1 MPLQAGAHT
10 LPRGRGLPLQP
21 PRRPPAALA
30 PLGAVVIPPVGGP
43 RRLSG
48 FPEGAAGAVGWL
60 CRQGA
65 LGGLGGR
72 AGDSLVAA
80 VTWPEVRVAMARAGG
95 GMAPQFWVLR
105 CCSCRLFQVQQ
116 AKRSGKWSC
125 SVCGQRQAVQK
136 IYGQGSGLDCRHH
149 VQKLNLLQGEAEEA
163 VRWTSRCTEE
173 SVNDS
178 KNIAAEHEGSSVQQ
192 EGRAQVSRWS
202 KYLDK
207 NSEDQEDGEEEAD
220 RERQQFCSRKNTVEE
235 QRKHQK
241 SFLSSDVVE
250 YVEENGVFH
259 LAYQAKKVKTAERK
273 KSLVAVP
280 DPDHGDAVSGD
291 RMVPVVCKSVVPEE
305 NTQTPAACNKPS
317 KWEKFLTC
325 SDSCSG
331 NAARATLSPQEGSG
345 RLGLCSTSAAAAGM
359 PTGVLEA
366 AALAWACSE
375 FWHGPAGPG
384 YPQQCIHG
392 KGGTPCR
399 ILRSQRP
406 RGSHCKG

>member
-1 MPLQAGAHT
+1 
-10 LPRGRGLPLQP
+10 
-21 PRRPPAALA
+21 
-30 PLGAVVIPPVGGP
+30 
-43 RRLSG
+43 
-48 FPEGAAGAVGWL
+48 
-60 CRQGA
+60 
-65 LGGLGGR
+65 
-72 AGDSLVAA
+72 
-80 VTWPEVRVAMARAGG
+80 MARAGG

-105 CCSCRLFQVQQ
+105 CCSCRLFQ

-163 VRWTSRCTEE
+163 VRWTSRCIEE

-241 SFLSSDVVE
+241 SFLSSDVAE

-273 KSLVAVP
+273 KCLVAVP

-325 SDSCSG
+325 SDNCSG
-331 NAARATLSPQEGSG
+331 NAARVTLSPQEGSG
-345 RLGLCSTSAAAAGM
+345 RLGLRSTSAAAAGM
-359 PTGVLEA
+359 PSK
-366 AALAWACSE
+366 CSE
-375 FWHGPAGPG
+375 QAGRTRCQGTGFEFAECVVGTGQLASELPGTMVPSASCSIKEDVLLKAPQSYLIGAGSGGVTTAGGCCLDSMSKAKANTLTNCNAGP
-384 YPQQCIHG
+384 
-392 KGGTPCR
+392 
-399 ILRSQRP
+399 RP
-406 RGSHCKG
+406 SNISSE